1 MKAAVL
7 HRLGGVPRYEDF
19 PDPVSVDG
27 DVSVRLEAV
36 TLDYAVKVLAA
47 GTHFASRQF
56 YPQLPAIV
64 GHGGVGSR
72 EDGSLVSFHGIRPPY
87 GSFAERVTVPAAF
100 ATPIPPGVDAAQAAV
115 IPSAASSS
123 LLPLRHVA
131 KLQAGETVL
140 VNGATSVSGMLAV
153 KIAKSLGA
161 GRVVGTGRD
170 RESGERVKE
179 LGADAFIDLNQP
191 DEKLAEAFRAEAG
204 EGYDVILDY
213 LWGHPAEVLI
223 GTFVPSRIGFA
234 GKKTRYIVIGM
245 LAGRH
250 MQLPAESVITSGLEI
265 RGFGVPNSPET
276 LGNMAEG
283 TAQVWDMIQH
293 GTLSMDIV
301 RIPLKE
307 IGRAWELEEHGRR
320 IVIVP

>member
-7 HRLGGVPRYEDF
+7 RRLGDIPRYEDF
-19 PDPVSVDG
+19 PDPVKADG
-27 DVSVRLEAV
+27 EVTVKVEAV
-36 TLDYAVKVLAA
+36 TLDYAMKVLAA
-47 GTHFASRQF
+47 GTHFASTQF
-56 YPQLPAIV
+56 FPSLPAIV
-64 GHGGVGSR
+64 GHAGVGSL
-72 EDGSLVSFHGIRPPY
+72 EDGSLVSFQRMRPPY
-87 GSFAERVTVPAAF
+87 GSMAEWVSVPRAF
-100 ATPIPPGVDAAQAAV
+100 ATPIPQGIDAALAAA

-131 KLQAGETVL
+131 RLQAGETVL

-161 GRVVGTGRD
+161 GRVVGTGRNL
-170 RESGERVKE
+170 ESGEKAKE

-191 DEKLAEAFRAEAG
+191 DERLEEAFRKEAG

-223 GTFVPSRIGFA
+223 RTFAPTSLGFA
-234 GKKTRYIVIGM
+234 RKRTRFVLIGV

-250 MQLPAESVITSGLEI
+250 VQLPAESVITSGLEI
-265 RGFGVPNSPET
+265 HGFGVPNSPAA
-276 LGNMAEG
+276 LKNMAEG
-283 TAQVWDMIQH
+283 AAQVWDMIKN
-293 GTLSMDIV
+293 GTLRMEV
-301 RIPLKE
+301 ARIPLKDIE
-307 IGRAWELEEHGRR
+307 KAWDLEEHGKR